1 MVSLSKNQTVSLSKQ
16 STALSQLQFGLGWDP
31 VKKKGLFGSIFGG
44 NDSIDLDA
52 GCVLLDAA
60 GNKIDTIWFRKLK
73 SSCGSVVHSGD
84 NLTGEGDGDD
94 EIIRVDLTKLPANV
108 EYLAFTVNSF
118 RGQSFNDVDNAFCR
132 VVDQT
137 NKELARYQLTE
148 QGAHTGIIIAGTVAK
163 LAMRQPFVLFKGLTF
178 QKLCLPGAFRPGDH
192 HNKMLRPGLC
202 VVHASPQYL

>member
-16 STALSQLQFGLGWDP
+16 STVLSQLQFGLGWDP

-94 EIIRVDLTKLPANV
+94 EIIRVNLTKLPANV

-132 VVDQT
+132 VVDLT

-148 QGAHTGIIIAGTVAK
+148 QGAHTGIIIASLRRNNGNWDFTAHGKASGGRTIDDMQFDIVSTVVKA
-163 LAMRQPFVLFKGLTF
+163 
-178 QKLCLPGAFRPGDH
+178 
-192 HNKMLRPGLC
+192 
-202 VVHASPQYL
+202 

>member
-1 MVSLSKNQTVSLSKQ
+1 
-16 STALSQLQFGLGWDP
+16 TALSQLQFGLGWDP

-148 QGAHTGIIIAGTVAK
+148 QGAHTGIIIASLRRNNGNWDFTAHGKASGGRTIDDMQRDIISTVVKA
-163 LAMRQPFVLFKGLTF
+163 
-178 QKLCLPGAFRPGDH
+178 
-192 HNKMLRPGLC
+192 
-202 VVHASPQYL
+202 